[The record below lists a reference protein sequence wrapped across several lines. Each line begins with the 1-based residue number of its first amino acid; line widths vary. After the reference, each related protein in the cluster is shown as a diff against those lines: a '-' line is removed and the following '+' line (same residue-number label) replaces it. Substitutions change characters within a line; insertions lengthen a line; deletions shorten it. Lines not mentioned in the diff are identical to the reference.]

1 MDIKLQALRAKV
13 RGFHAAGETL
23 RCWIGKAKGPAK
35 SKLWYEK
42 RQLGVYNRYNLIAY
56 GLLRGIPYENIER
69 CSNNNK
75 PDPREVLKVVL
86 EHASWEQR
94 KQFDLAKI
102 EALLTVTS
110 SKPVQPKRPRS
121 VFRQPEHT
129 STLKPGPQAAP
140 QKST

>member
-13 RGFHAAGETL
+13 RGFYAAGETL
-23 RCWIGKAKGPAK
+23 RSWIGKAKGPAK
-35 SKLWYEK
+35 AKLWHEK

-56 GLLRGIPYENIER
+56 GLLRSIPYENIER
-69 CSNNNK
+69 CANNNR

-102 EALLTVTS
+102 ESLLIVTGP
-110 SKPVQPKRPRS
+110 KPVQPKRLPS
-121 VFRQPEHT
+121 VFKRQEPT
-129 STLKPGPQAAP
+129 SPPKPGPQAAL
-140 QKST
+140 QKSA